1 MVWWAVTV
9 KTPTFTT
16 SLNWHTAGKVGL
28 RLRLLN
34 LTSKPLATTCAEAR
48 LNQRA
53 KPGQRVLNGFTL
65 IELLVVL
72 AIGAILVALVP
83 PAFDRLRE
91 VSQYRDTVRA
101 LVTEL
106 RQARQQAQVYGQTVV
121 FRVNLVDRQ
130 FGIEGRPFK
139 SIPASI
145 EVKTTVGQGVDQD
158 VNSSPAIAFMREGG
172 STGGTLELVRQSGA
186 GVNIKV
192 DWLFGH
198 ITQEAR
204 VQ

>member
-1 MVWWAVTV
+1 MRLSNPPVKPSEKLKGNAVT
-9 KTPTFTT
+9 
-16 SLNWHTAGKVGL
+16 
-28 RLRLLN
+28 
-34 LTSKPLATTCAEAR
+34 
-48 LNQRA
+48 
-53 KPGQRVLNGFTL
+53 GFTL

-72 AIGAILVALVP
+72 AIGAMLVALVP
-83 PAFDRLRE
+83 PAFERLRD

-106 RQARQQAQVYGQTVV
+106 RQARQQAQAYGRTVV
-121 FRVNLVDRQ
+121 FRVNLVERQ

-139 SIPASI
+139 AIPPSI
-145 EVKTTVGQGVDQD
+145 EIKTTVAQDAGQGLSPEA
-158 VNSSPAIAFMREGG
+158 NPSPAIAFMPDGG
-172 STGGTLELVRQSGA
+172 STGGTVELVRSSGA

-204 VQ
+204 RQ